1 MCSFEGAGK
10 ESTRREDSIGV
21 LSVGF
26 PKREESKGNGI
37 ILDSSMVEHT
47 AVNRG
52 VVGSSPTRGA
62 RQLKSSCPK
71 IL

>member
-37 ILDSSMVEHT
+37 ILDSSMVVQRHGRT
-47 AVNRG
+47 
-52 VVGSSPTRGA
+52 
-62 RQLKSSCPK
+62 PK
-71 IL
+71 RIEQKFNNPR